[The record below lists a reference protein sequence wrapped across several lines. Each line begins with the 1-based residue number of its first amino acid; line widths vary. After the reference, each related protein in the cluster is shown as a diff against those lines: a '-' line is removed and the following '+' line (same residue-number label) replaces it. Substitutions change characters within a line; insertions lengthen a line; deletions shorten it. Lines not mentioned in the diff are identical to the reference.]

1 MSTAHEKL
9 TKAYDLIT
17 EAMYQDKDI
26 DGVGLD
32 EALEIILKAQ
42 KRILQKG
49 KRTLLEEVECNTIA
63 RVLREH
69 KGNKLEAARRLGIG
83 RQTLYNKIR
92 EYGI

>member
-17 EAMYQDKDI
+17 EAINQDQDI
-26 DGVGLD
+26 DEVGLD
-32 EALEIILKAQ
+32 EALEIIEKAQ
-42 KRILQKG
+42 KRILQKRT
-49 KRTLLEEVECNTIA
+49 RTLLEEVECNTIA

-69 KGNKLEAARRLGIG
+69 KGNKLEAAKRLGIG

>member
-17 EAMYQDKDI
+17 EAMYQDKDV

-63 RVLREH
+63 RSYPGT
-69 KGNKLEAARRLGIG
+69 KATN
-83 RQTLYNKIR
+83 
-92 EYGI
+92 